1 MSQHYPNQPQ
11 QPGWSQQP
19 PAWGPPPPPR
29 RSTGKIVALTIGG
42 VLGLLLVIGI
52 IGAAAD
58 GGSGGDDKPATVT
71 ASKPA
76 ADKPAKQE
84 DAADEPEPEADAPVK
99 VTAKKTAFAKSILAD
114 GTAYT
119 SVKVTV
125 TNNSDDTIS
134 VNPLYFA
141 ITDTDGGK
149 HTSELGVDEN
159 QIGTVKLAPGENVTG
174 VLTGEGK
181 FTAKYVTF
189 TDGLFGEPLRANVS

>member
-11 QPGWSQQP
+11 QPDWGPQP
-19 PAWGPPPPPR
+19 PTWGPPPPPR

-42 VLGLLLVIGI
+42 VLALLLVIGI

-58 GGSGGDDKPATVT
+58 NGSGSDDKPTTVT
-71 ASKPA
+71 ASSPA
-76 ADKPAKQE
+76 ADKPAKQK
-84 DAADEPEPEADAPVK
+84 DTAAEPEPEPDAPVK
-99 VTAKKTAFAKSILAD
+99 VTAKETAFAKSILAD
-114 GTAYT
+114 SNGYT

-125 TNNSDDTIS
+125 TNNSDDEIS

-149 HTSELGVDEN
+149 HTSELGMDEN

-174 VLTGEGK
+174 VVTGKGK
-181 FTAKYVTF
+181 FDAKYVTF
-189 TDGLFGEPLRANVS
+189 TDGLFGEALRANVS